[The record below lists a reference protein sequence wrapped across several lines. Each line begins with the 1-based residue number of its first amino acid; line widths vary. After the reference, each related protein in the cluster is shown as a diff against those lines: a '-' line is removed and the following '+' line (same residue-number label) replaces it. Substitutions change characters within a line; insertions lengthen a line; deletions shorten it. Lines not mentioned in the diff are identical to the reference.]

1 MPTWTIQLAP
11 QQLLRVHQR
20 AVRLTPYLGIV
31 RRPPHDV
38 RQPGRERA
46 LRQSVAEGGWV
57 VHRHHLVRLAHHPR
71 WDVSRS
77 EDLGRTREPHEDDI
91 HNDTHRAHQVG
102 AVWRGGAECGRASG
116 ALIYFFGG
124 KLCLQPPVLPVALSL
139 QGCLSALRAR
149 HSELRQT
156 RGYKAMIRH
165 RFHSKRCHCV

>member
-102 AVWRGGAECGRASG
+102 GVAWRCGVWTC
-116 ALIYFFGG
+116 
-124 KLCLQPPVLPVALSL
+124 
-139 QGCLSALRAR
+139 
-149 HSELRQT
+149 
-156 RGYKAMIRH
+156 
-165 RFHSKRCHCV
+165 KRCFDLFLEASYAFNLPCYQSRCLYKDASPRFGRVTQS